1 MATQAN
7 RSFNPADTCP
17 QRIELINNFL
27 LLLNRGIDPSR
38 ELMGSTSDLQK
49 NVLS

>member
-17 QRIELINNFL
+17 QRSELINFF

-38 ELMGSTSDLQK
+38 ELMASTSDLQK

>member
-17 QRIELINNFL
+17 QRSELINIFF
-27 LLLNRGIDPSR
+27 II
-38 ELMGSTSDLQK
+38 K
-49 NVLS
+49 